1 MFSRPILLIWLLSA
15 AIFLLDV
22 LIPQQGNVA
31 LLYLLPVLLGLLL
44 KEKNDIVLLG
54 LIATV
59 LSVAPVFLQN
69 NELPVQVRFFDRI
82 ISVLGIW
89 AAGYLVLRI
98 KYLKD
103 DESTRSEQFRALF
116 EHASI
121 GIVVVNNRGEIVRV
135 NPFIEQL
142 FGYTAHELEGESVE
156 LLIPK
161 RLHSIHRN
169 HREEY
174 KSGPTPRTMGTGL
187 NLSAVRKDGNEFP
200 VEVSLSPFR
209 TTSGSYVMAFLLD
222 NSIRKDHENRILRQN
237 LRLEQL
243 AAALQN
249 LNEGLEEKVRERT
262 NALEQAKNDLAAALD
277 KERELGELKS
287 RFVSMASHE
296 FRTPLSTVLS
306 SASLIQTYNQKND
319 PENIH
324 KHAGKIKTAVNNL
337 NTILTEFLSL
347 GKLEEGKT
355 QPNRQEI
362 NLPVLIGEVADEL
375 RGVFKPGQTF
385 EPRHTGHPSVLLDP
399 GLLKHVL
406 INLVSNAVKY
416 APENSPITVQSE
428 VSNGRVCIS
437 VQDRGMGIPDSDK
450 KHLFSRFFRASN
462 ASNIQGTG
470 LGLYIVHRYVEL
482 MNGEIT
488 FESEEGKGTT
498 FHVSF
503 DAAGAHA

>member
-1 MFSRPILLIWLLSA
+1 MG
-15 AIFLLDV
+15 IFLLDV
-22 LIPQQGNVA
+22 LVAQQGNVS
-31 LLYLLPVLLGLLL
+31 LLYLLPVVLGLLL
-44 KEKNDIVLLG
+44 KEKNDVVLLG
-54 LIATV
+54 LVATV
-59 LSVAPVFLQN
+59 LCIVPVFLKS
-69 NELPVQVRFFDRI
+69 NELPVQTLFFDRT
-82 ISVLGIW
+82 ISVLGIC
-89 AAGYLVLRI
+89 AAAYLVLRI

-103 DESTRSEQFRALF
+103 DELTRSEQFRALF

-121 GIVVVNNRGEIVRV
+121 GIVVVNSRGEIARV
-135 NPFIEQL
+135 NPFVEQL
-142 FGYTAHELEGESVE
+142 FGYTSHELDGEPVE

-161 RLHSIHRN
+161 RLRAAHRN

-174 KSGPTPRTMGTGL
+174 KSEPTPRTMGTGL
-187 NLSAVRKDGNEFP
+187 NLSAVRKDGSEFP
-200 VEVSLSPFR
+200 VEVSLSPFK
-209 TTSGSYVMAFLLD
+209 TTSGNYVMAFLLD
-222 NSIRKDHENRILRQN
+222 NSIRKDNENRILRQN
-237 LRLEQL
+237 QRLEQL

-262 NALEQAKNDLAAALD
+262 KELEQAKNDLAAALD

-385 EPRHTGHPSVLLDP
+385 EQRHTGHSSVLLDP

-416 APENSPITVQSE
+416 APENSPISVQSE
-428 VSNGRVCIS
+428 VNNGRVRIA
-437 VQDRGMGIPDSDK
+437 VQDRGMGIPESDK

-482 MNGEIT
+482 MNGDID